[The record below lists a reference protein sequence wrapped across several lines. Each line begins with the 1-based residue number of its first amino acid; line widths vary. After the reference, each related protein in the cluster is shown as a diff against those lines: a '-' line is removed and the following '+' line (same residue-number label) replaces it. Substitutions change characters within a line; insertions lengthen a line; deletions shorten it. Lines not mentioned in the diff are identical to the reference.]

1 MVGKAKIWTVLLLGL
16 LVGLLSGCAAIGG
29 ETLAALSEADTP
41 TLMPTA
47 VIPTAAPTQP
57 PTETQTAVPTETMRP
72 TETAVPTETTT
83 PLPTDTPTPTAVP
96 TETAVPLDL
105 TCPDPAPLK
114 PEYNRYYLSA
124 TTWPQPDENRRAP
137 HFWLS
142 RPLPGT
148 GRFLFNKTFPYGS
161 DGNGRYLL
169 HNGVDTSEAL
179 GTPVLA
185 VADGTVVVAQADAN
199 AWYGWR
205 CDWYGHLV
213 VVQLDEMWQGQPVY
227 VLYGHVLNINVEV
240 GQHVSR
246 GEQVAEIGFGGAAL
260 VPHLHLEVRV
270 GDNTFW
276 STRNP
281 ILWLDPGPTRGVIV
295 GRLLDPEGHP
305 WQGVTMTLIPKVEN
319 PEFTNTW
326 TYLDDPQHMINPDEG
341 YAENFVFADVPPGE
355 YDVYTKLQGVEYRV
369 SVTVAAGE
377 IATVELITEPYKP
390 VTPTPEGDGS

>member
-1 MVGKAKIWTVLLLGL
+1 M
-16 LVGLLSGCAAIGG
+16 
-29 ETLAALSEADTP
+29 
-41 TLMPTA
+41 
-47 VIPTAAPTQP
+47 
-57 PTETQTAVPTETMRP
+57 
-72 TETAVPTETTT
+72 
-83 PLPTDTPTPTAVP
+83 
-96 TETAVPLDL
+96 
-105 TCPDPAPLK
+105 
-114 PEYNRYYLSA
+114 
-124 TTWPQPDENRRAP
+124 
-137 HFWLS
+137 
-142 RPLPGT
+142 
-148 GRFLFNKTFPYGS
+148 
-161 DGNGRYLL
+161 
-169 HNGVDTSEAL
+169 
-179 GTPVLA
+179 
-185 VADGTVVVAQADAN
+185 VVAQADAN

-295 GRLLDPEGHP
+295 GRLLDPEGRP

-390 VTPTPEGDGS
+390 VTPTPDGDGS